1 MQNKKRI
8 IKNAREKEQV
18 IYKVKPIEII
28 PDFTIVDLKPDGP
41 EWMLHEAKEIR
52 SASPDSN
59 TQKIYLSITSNE

>member
-18 IYKVKPIEII
+18 IYKVKPIEIT

-41 EWMLHEAKEIR
+41 EWMLHE
-52 SASPDSN
+52 D
-59 TQKIYLSITSNE
+59 